1 MRHAEAA
8 QSGSSDAERPL
19 TDSGAVAAREAG
31 AWLSTRHLVPDLAL
45 VSAARRAVHTWESVC
60 AGLGCD
66 ESVGDQ
72 ERALYTA
79 GPDAVL
85 DLIQLVEDDI
95 GTLFVVG
102 HNPTMSV
109 LAMMLDDGA
118 TSILLENAGF
128 PPGALAIFEVQ
139 STWSQLQLQG
149 ASAVDFHVARG

>member
-8 QSGSSDAERPL
+8 QSGTSDAERPL
-19 TDSGAVAAREAG
+19 TDSGAVAAQEAG
-31 AWLSTRHLVPDLAL
+31 AWLSTRQLAPDLAL
-45 VSAARRAVHTWESVC
+45 VSAARRAVQTWRSVC

-72 ERALYTA
+72 ERALYSA

-85 DLIQLVEDDI
+85 DLVQLVNDDVQ
-95 GTLFVVG
+95 TLFIVG

-128 PPGALAIFEVQ
+128 PPGALAVFEVEGP
-139 STWSQLQLQG
+139 WSQLQLQG